1 MAFRGLVAMCN
12 LLLGEFNV
20 LKNRYL
26 HVDWKEDTAHS
37 LPKQHIEQ
45 HIGAKKQPIRQIRD
59 SQGQCKDPK

>member
-26 HVDWKEDTAHS
+26 HVDWKEETAHS
-37 LPKQHIEQ
+37 LPKQHI
-45 HIGAKKQPIRQIRD
+45 GGKKQPIRQIRD
-59 SQGQCKDPK
+59 SQSQYKDPK